1 MTNSKYQQ
9 ELKPS
14 SPKKS
19 PARNGSDVPEM
30 SKDTIKS
37 RRRTYSGK
45 RLRKEGIRK
54 IEIEKVTPIVEDVVI
69 SVVEKVD
76 KIEPTHL
83 ELSSIKDDGPEKH
96 DEFRV
101 VIEADIE
108 SEHET
113 SEENRGKSTDE
124 CMDSSGESLEKP
136 STPGH
141 QTTESEPGKFVVEI
155 YGNYLHKSG

>member
-1 MTNSKYQQ
+1 M
-9 ELKPS
+9 
-14 SPKKS
+14 
-19 PARNGSDVPEM
+19 PEF
-30 SKDTIKS
+30 KNTIKS

-45 RLRKEGIRK
+45 RSRKEEIKK
-54 IEIEKVTPIVEDVVI
+54 IEIEKVTPKVEDIVT

-76 KIEPTHL
+76 KVELTHL
-83 ELSSIKDDGPEKH
+83 EFSSIKDGGPEKN
-96 DEFRV
+96 DDFRIV
-101 VIEADIE
+101 TDIEE

-141 QTTESEPGKFVVEI
+141 QTTESEPGKFMVDM
-155 YGNYLHKSG
+155 YGKNLLPFRTVITTSL